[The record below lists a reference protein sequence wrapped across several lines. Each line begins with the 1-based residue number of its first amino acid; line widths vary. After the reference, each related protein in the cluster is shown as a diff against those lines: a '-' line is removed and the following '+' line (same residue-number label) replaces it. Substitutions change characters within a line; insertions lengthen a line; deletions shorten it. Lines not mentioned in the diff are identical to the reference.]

1 MFDFAH
7 MAGNGI
13 LRWNIQFTFSV
24 FRPLAIVIQETHRKD
39 FYKRKQET
47 LLE

>member
-7 MAGNGI
+7 VAGNGI

-24 FRPLAIVIQETHRKD
+24 FCPLAIVIQETHRKD
-39 FYKRKQET
+39 NDFYKRKQET
-47 LLE
+47 